1 MDMLTVAGKQ
11 ARLVQWQ
18 SLVLDLD
25 GCTVRASGV
34 LLGASP
40 AEFALLRLLIARRDV
55 PLAREF
61 IMESLFGSEHG
72 RDLRQADVLI
82 ARLRRLVTPFG
93 LANAICTVAGR
104 GYALVADSHIIDSP
118 LDGFARLAA

>member
-1 MDMLTVAGKQ
+1 MEMLTVAGKQ

-25 GCTVRASGV
+25 RCTVRASGV

-40 AEFALLRLLIARRDV
+40 AEFALLRLLIARRGV

-72 RDLRQADVLI
+72 RDVRQADILI
-82 ARLRRLVTPFG
+82 ARLRRLLTPSG
-93 LANAICTVAGR
+93 LGNAICTVAGR
-104 GYALVADSHIIDSP
+104 GYALVADSRIVDSP
-118 LDGFARLAA
+118 ADSFARVAA

>member
-1 MDMLTVAGKQ
+1 MDMLTVADKQ
-11 ARLVQWQ
+11 ARLVQWR

-40 AEFALLRLLIARRDV
+40 AEFGLLRLLIARRDV

-61 IMESLFGSEHG
+61 IMASLFGSEHG
-72 RDLRQADVLI
+72 RDLRQADILV
-82 ARLRRLVTPFG
+82 ARLRRLLTPSG
-93 LANAICTVAGR
+93 LGDAICTVAGR
-104 GYALVADSHIIDSP
+104 GYALATDSHIADSP
-118 LDGFARLAA
+118 ADSFARVAA

>member
-1 MDMLTVAGKQ
+1 MDMLAVADKQ

-25 GCTVRASGV
+25 GCTIRANGV

-61 IMESLFGSEHG
+61 IMTSLFGSEHG
-72 RDLRQADVLI
+72 RDLRQADILI
-82 ARLRRLVTPFG
+82 ARLRRLLTPSG
-93 LANAICTVAGR
+93 LGNAICTVAGR
-104 GYALVADSHIIDSP
+104 GYALVADGHIVDCP
-118 LDGFARLAA
+118 ADGFVRVAA

>member
-1 MDMLTVAGKQ
+1 MDMLAVAEKQ

-25 GCTVRASGV
+25 RCTVRASGV

-40 AEFALLRLLIARRDV
+40 AEFALLRLLITRRAV
-55 PLAREF
+55 PLGREF

-72 RDLRQADVLI
+72 RDPRQADILI
-82 ARLRRLVTPFG
+82 ARLRRLLAPSG
-93 LANAICTVAGR
+93 LSNAICTVAGR
-104 GYALVADSHIIDSP
+104 GYALVADSHIVDFSA
-118 LDGFARLAA
+118 DGFARLAA